1 MLVEGLSLQKA
12 GDRMAGVMKK
22 KALFLFAL
30 VFWITIPFSVNA
42 ISVPEI
48 TEEEKS
54 LAIRGIGDCHEGV
67 REAVISQ
74 EGRKI
79 KLAIIVNPEISEAYA
94 KQLGDN
100 FVRLVKSFSKDKTP
114 GSDIGTGIYDY
125 LISVYY
131 PNRKLI
137 AVGQK
142 DRVYSQI
149 SW

>member
-1 MLVEGLSLQKA
+1 
-12 GDRMAGVMKK
+12 MAGVMKSK
-22 KALFLFAL
+22 PLFLFAV
-30 VFWITIPFSVNA
+30 VFWITIPFSVSA
-42 ISVPEI
+42 VTVPEI
-48 TEEEKS
+48 TEAEKS
-54 LAIRGIGDCHEGV
+54 LAIRGIGDHHQGV

-79 KLAIIVNPEISEAYA
+79 KLAIIVNPEISEVDAR
-94 KQLGDN
+94 QLGDN

-114 GSDIGTGIYDY
+114 GSDIGAGIYDY
-125 LISVYY
+125 FIYVYY

-142 DRVYSQI
+142 HRVYSQI